1 MGRNRRARNL
11 GHCAI
16 LPLMGEDLSGRPSG
30 NQSGEDRPADRGEFY
45 TAAEA
50 AKVLSITPRR
60 ARALAQEGKIEGQR
74 AEAGWMLFRHS
85 VHSFRDA
92 RRAPEAPERPQDAR
106 EWIERAQDLQRQLGR
121 LEGRLEIEA
130 VARSTLEEQLQRER
144 ERADRLEEEL
154 RERRRGWWRRMFG
167 G

>member
-1 MGRNRRARNL
+1 MGRTGESEGPHCGTLL
-11 GHCAI
+11 G
-16 LPLMGEDLSGRPSG
+16 MGEDQTGTPTGSPSG
-30 NQSGEDRPADRGEFY
+30 QDRTSDRGQFY
-45 TAAEA
+45 TASEA

-60 ARALAQEGKIEGQR
+60 VRALAQEGTIEGQR
-74 AEAGWMLFRHS
+74 TEAGWMIFRHS

-92 RRAPEAPERPQDAR
+92 RRPPEGPERPQDAR

-154 RERRRGWWRRMFG
+154 RERRRSWWQRWFG

>member
-1 MGRNRRARNL
+1 M
-11 GHCAI
+11 I
-16 LPLMGEDLSGRPSG
+16 
-30 NQSGEDRPADRGEFY
+30 
-45 TAAEA
+45 
-50 AKVLSITPRR
+50 
-60 ARALAQEGKIEGQR
+60 
-74 AEAGWMLFRHS
+74 FRHS

-92 RRAPEAPERPQDAR
+92 RRPPEGPERPQDAR
-106 EWIERAQDLQRQLGR
+106 EWIERAQDLQRQFGR

-154 RERRRGWWRRMFG
+154 RERRRSWWQRWFG